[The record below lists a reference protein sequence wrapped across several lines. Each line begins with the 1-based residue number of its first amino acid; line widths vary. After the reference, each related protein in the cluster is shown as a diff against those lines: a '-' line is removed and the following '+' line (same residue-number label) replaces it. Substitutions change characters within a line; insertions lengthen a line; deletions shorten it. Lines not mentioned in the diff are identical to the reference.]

1 MVRFLKL
8 SGIAGLSVLIVFSAL
23 SSLSYANNS
32 QCSDVSLIF
41 LRGSGQNPKSEFIDK
56 PLSADFKKQE
66 QQSYSFFNELD
77 KKINNKTKEFVSFHN
92 QGGHKYGYKAQ
103 GIESFTKKAEHNTET
118 TVRNNA
124 YYESMYDGSD
134 ALTQYLKKKI
144 SSCPTQQIILG
155 GYSQGAQVVGESIP
169 RLTTQERSNI
179 KFVALYGDPKLN
191 TKDNSSVWKK
201 GPWVRGNTNRNI
213 NGVLGA
219 RVQYLPED
227 MRQKSGSWCD
237 IGDPVCAGRSVN
249 TNIFS
254 KSLFDKFGD
263 KTHSDVYQ
271 KSWIEASSSEIA
283 SKIEPDKFANKKPY
297 LEQTLYFKEGTRPL
311 TDIVLIVDN
320 SGFMSSEMEYIR
332 NNKTQIAE
340 SFLKD
345 KPNTQVSIVRYGNQ
359 SIPFYSP
366 SRVYADQFRMPT
378 NSVNTLA
385 EGLGNLHPLPNGD
398 SKTAILDGL
407 EAATKLEEKTGR
419 AGAQKHFIAI
429 TKNKPLPF
437 DHLVVYEQITSSVIY
452 ERMKELDPAIANIMI
467 LPDSSG
473 NYSALPELQ
482 SIARATNGQ
491 VVQASL
497 SNMQSS
503 FNEFSTILDSSPVA
517 VISNVEYEGN
527 KVYMTGGDSYDPNSY
542 ITSYKWDCNDDGI
555 WDIEDT
561 QASATCEYQADYD
574 GLVVLEVETFDGQSA
589 KAIQSLSVRPVVE
602 LEISL
607 EPPLV
612 EVNYSGDVSL
622 SVINQYDPGTYFEV
636 YDEQEDLLLENVS
649 SPIVHDSFLVNGS
662 KFYVKAVN
670 GARESALVEV
680 KVSTQVPEEP
690 DSTPANTVTKADPI
704 NNETT
709 AVLNGNNSPIY
720 EFGNILGVK
729 LPDVV
734 ATQNTAGDSFSGDN
748 NSTNVNSNNGTQF
761 SVVGSGEGNHTQKNK
776 PEQMSSST
784 KVLGE
789 NNKKEGLF
797 GFRNLLYLA
806 AFLGLV
812 FITLYII
819 RKSNETTEEL

>member
-144 SSCPTQQIILG
+144 SSCPAQQIILG

-169 RLTTQERSNI
+169 RLTSLERSNI
-179 KFVALYGDPKLN
+179 KYVALYGDPKLN

-201 GPWVRGNTNRNI
+201 GPWVRGNTNRHI

-227 MRQKSGSWCD
+227 MRNKSGSWCD

-249 TNIFS
+249 TNIFN
-254 KSLFDKFGD
+254 KGLFDKFGD
-263 KTHSDVYQ
+263 KTHSDIYQ
-271 KSWIEASSSEIA
+271 KSWIEASGSEIA

-297 LEQTLYFKEGTRPL
+297 FEQTLYFKEGTRPL

-359 SIPFYSP
+359 SIPYFS
-366 SRVYADQFRMPT
+366 SVRVYADQFRMPT
-378 NSVNTLA
+378 NNVNTLA
-385 EGLGNLHPLPNGD
+385 EGLGNLHPWPNGD

-407 EAATKLEEKTGR
+407 DAATKLEEKTGR

-452 ERMKELDPAIANIMI
+452 KRMKELDPAIANIMI
-467 LPDSSG
+467 LPDSAG

-482 SIARATNGQ
+482 SIADATNGQ
-491 VVQASL
+491 IVQASL

-527 KVYMTGGDSYDPNSY
+527 KVYMTGGDSYDPNGY

-602 LEISL
+602 SEINL

-636 YDEQEDLLLENVS
+636 YDEQGNLIIENGTS
-649 SPIVHDSFLVNGS
+649 TLVHESFGLINT
-662 KFYVKAVN
+662 KFFVTAVN
-670 GARESALVEV
+670 GANESIATELSVQQKTEPTPKDEQVILGASTQALVTNLSPITLAAEPILATNTNV
-680 KVSTQVPEEP
+680 ASQTINSETGFAVVGNGDGNYTQKTTEPEPSIAGNTQVLG
-690 DSTPANTVTKADPI
+690 DKND
-704 NNETT
+704 
-709 AVLNGNNSPIY
+709 LNA
-720 EFGNILGVK
+720 L
-729 LPDVV
+729 
-734 ATQNTAGDSFSGDN
+734 FSR
-748 NSTNVNSNNGTQF
+748 
-761 SVVGSGEGNHTQKNK
+761 K
-776 PEQMSSST
+776 
-784 KVLGE
+784 
-789 NNKKEGLF
+789 
-797 GFRNLLYLA
+797 NLLYL
-806 AFLGLV
+806 LV
-812 FITLYII
+812 FLSLVFTILYLVRRSNTLS
-819 RKSNETTEEL
+819 KNL